1 MALTVSLFANALETP
16 ESGGV
21 VWEYLNWA
29 LGLRALGCRIIWLE
43 ALDGQD
49 TSTARASVDALKMRL
64 QRYELADAVALCH
77 RAGRPLPSAVK
88 AGCVDLEEAIGADL
102 LVTMGYELCPSLVS
116 SFRRSVF
123 VDVDPGLTQL
133 WMSRGGLNVPPH
145 DVYVTTGETVGR
157 SHNGIPDLGIDWHY
171 IPPSVSLDWW
181 PTRQVAVDE
190 ARFTTISQ
198 WCAEEWV
205 GDEDDGYP
213 NDKREGFLP
222 FLSLPQ
228 RLDRAPELALC
239 LSEEDEDERTALQ
252 ARGWVIRDAP
262 LVAGTP
268 WTYQAYIQ
276 GSLGEFSC
284 AKPSCLRLQ
293 NAWVSDRTICYL
305 ASGKPAVVQD
315 TGPSRFLP
323 SAAGL
328 FRFRTIEDAAQSL
341 RTVLDDYPRQCR
353 LAREIAEE
361 HFDARKNLAR
371 VLEWALS

>member
-1 MALTVSLFANALETP
+1 MALTVCLFANAIESP
-16 ESGGV
+16 DSGGV
-21 VWEYLNWA
+21 IWEYLNWA
-29 LGLRALGCRIIWLE
+29 LGLRGLGCRVIWLE

-49 TSTARASVDALKMRL
+49 ARTIRASVDALKVRL
-64 QRYELADAVALCH
+64 RRYGLADAVAVCH
-77 RAGRPLPSAVK
+77 RAGGPVASAIE
-88 AGCVDLEEAIGADL
+88 AGCIGLEEAIGADL
-102 LVTMGYELCPSLVS
+102 LITMGYELSPRLVS

-133 WMSRGGLNVPPH
+133 WMAHGGLNVPPH
-145 DVYVTTGETVGR
+145 DLYITTGETVGR
-157 SHNGIPDLGIDWHY
+157 PHTDVPDLGIDWHY
-171 IPPSVSLDWW
+171 IPPSVSLEWW
-181 PTRQVAVDE
+181 PTSQAVMAE

-205 GDEDDGYP
+205 GDEDHGYC

-222 FLSLPQ
+222 FLSLPK

-239 LSEEDEDERTALQ
+239 LSEEDDEERSALQ
-252 ARGWVIRDAP
+252 ELGWVVRDAST
-262 LVAGTP
+262 VAGTP
-268 WTYQAYIQ
+268 WTYQEYIQ

-305 ASGKPAVVQD
+305 ASGKPAVVQH

-323 SAAGL
+323 SGAGL
-328 FRFRTIEDAAQSL
+328 FRFRTLDDAEQSL
-341 RTVLDDYPRQCR
+341 RMVLDDYPRQCR
-353 LAREIAEE
+353 LARAIAEE
-361 HFDARKNLAR
+361 HFDAQKNLTR